1 MTCISAVAYVSA
13 FSSSPPSSKMRFNKN
28 IAAAPPPLFA
38 ESMYK
43 LVGSAVW
50 PRMCCANASVMS
62 TPPSCL
68 GLTNLPSGP
77 PVCAARMTPTASLTR
92 PIKKK
97 MSV

>member
-43 LVGSAVW
+43 LVGSAV
-50 PRMCCANASVMS
+50 
-62 TPPSCL
+62 
-68 GLTNLPSGP
+68 
-77 PVCAARMTPTASLTR
+77 
-92 PIKKK
+92 
-97 MSV
+97 